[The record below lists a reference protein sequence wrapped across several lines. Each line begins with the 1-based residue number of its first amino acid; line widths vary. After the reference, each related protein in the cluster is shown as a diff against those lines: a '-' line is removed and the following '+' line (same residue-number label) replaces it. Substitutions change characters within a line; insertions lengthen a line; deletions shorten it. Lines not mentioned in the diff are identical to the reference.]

1 MSHEPSML
9 PMDIRPVGYVRS
21 TLKDPVPS
29 MADAN
34 IDTHERMKK
43 IRERHRMIKTHES
56 ELLILPELANVLEGI
71 EDFSHIVVL
80 YWAHLVPPRRR
91 SLQQVHPMGR
101 KDFPLKGI
109 FATRS
114 PSRPNPVLVSTVR
127 LLAREGNVL
136 RVLGL
141 EALDGSPIVDIKP
154 YFREFDGAEN
164 PTFPS
169 WVERMWQVME
179 GNNG

>member
-1 MSHEPSML
+1 MSQEPSLL

-21 TLKDPVPS
+21 TFKDPVPS

-43 IRERHRMIKTHES
+43 IRERHRMIKTHIS
-56 ELLILPELANVLEGI
+56 ELLILPELTDVLLGI
-71 EDFSHIVVL
+71 EEFSHIVVL

-101 KDFPLKGI
+101 KDLPLKGI

-154 YFREFDGAEN
+154 FVPDFDGAES
-164 PTFPS
+164 PTVPS
-169 WVERMWQVME
+169 WVQQMRQDME
-179 GNNG
+179 GDNG